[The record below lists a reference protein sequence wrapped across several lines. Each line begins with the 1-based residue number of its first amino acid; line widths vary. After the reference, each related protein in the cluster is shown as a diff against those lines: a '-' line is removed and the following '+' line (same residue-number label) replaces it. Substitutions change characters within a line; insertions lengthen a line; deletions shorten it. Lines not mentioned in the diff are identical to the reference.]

1 MSERRFEVE
10 WSPRAKRSL
19 NRLPEKVVAACVGFV
34 HGGLL
39 DNPHRVGKPLR
50 FDLEGSYC
58 ARRGD
63 FRVIYEIDDEE
74 RRVRVAI
81 IQHRSDVYR
90 PQ

>member
-50 FDLEGSYC
+50 FDLEGSYS

-63 FRVIYEIDDEE
+63 FRVIYEIDD
-74 RRVRVAI
+74 RRRLIDVNPVR
-81 IQHRSDVYR
+81 HRRDAYR
-90 PQ
+90 